1 MGPKEAEKRRKEGLG
16 NMADLARVLGVSVNA
31 VKKAIDN
38 GRVSRRS
45 DSWID
50 LTTAAAEFRASSAG
64 PTNGNG
70 GAIPAQHNDT
80 TGEQLDDG
88 EIGGESMASARTRKE
103 RALADK
109 AEIEAAKARAEVVDL
124 GDAGRAWYS
133 AARVLRERLLALPD
147 HAGPALGLTSEQVTG
162 LRGELVRVLTD
173 LSDTMPEAAR

>member
-1 MGPKEAEKRRKEGLG
+1 MSAAAAKRAKGFG
-16 NMADLARVLGVSVNA
+16 SATALARLLGVAERSV
-31 VKKAIDN
+31 KQAIDE
-38 GRVSRRS
+38 GRVVRDASG
-45 DSWID
+45 W
-50 LTTAAAEFRASSAG
+50 LHLETAAAQFRGTSTGSN
-64 PTNGNG
+64 NGH
-70 GAIPAQHNDT
+70 GATPA
-80 TGEQLDDG
+80 TGETTDDG
-88 EIGGESMASARTRKE
+88 SDGGESLASAKTRKE

-147 HAGPALGLTSEQVTG
+147 HAGPALGLTAEQVTA

>member
-1 MGPKEAEKRRKEGLG
+1 MR
-16 NMADLARVLGVSVNA
+16 DLARLLGVSA
-31 VKKAIDN
+31 VSVKAAIDN
-38 GRVSRRS
+38 GRVSRRG
-45 DSWID
+45 DGWLD
-50 LTTAAAEFRASSAG
+50 LQAAAAEFRASSTG
-64 PTNGNG
+64 PRNGNG
-70 GAIPAQHNDT
+70 GAIPAQYNDT
-80 TGEQLDDG
+80 SGEPLDDG
-88 EIGGESMASARTRKE
+88 SDGGESLASAKTRKE